1 MKEFG
6 RSLIMFVVM
15 SLLTGITYPYIIT
28 GLSQIE
34 FRRQAQGSLVVSND
48 RVLGSSLIGQQFSGP
63 AYFHGRP
70 SALEKAYDASNS
82 GGSNSGPANAK
93 FLKEIESRVAKVR
106 EENGLPPES
115 PVPADLVLASGS
127 GLDPHISAAAAMLQV
142 KRVARARRMSESG
155 VRILVENQ
163 VEGPQFGFLGDDRVN
178 VLLLNMAL
186 DELHLKG
193 SIPEAQRAQGGR
205 DKCLP
210 RKNS

>member
-6 RSLIMFVVM
+6 RSLIMFAVM
-15 SLLTGITYPYIIT
+15 SLLTGIAYPYIIT

-34 FRRQAQGSLVVSND
+34 FRRQAQGSLVVSNG
-48 RVLGSSLIGQQFSGP
+48 RILGSSLIGRQFPGT

-82 GGSNSGPANAK
+82 GGSNSGPSNAR
-93 FLKEIESRVAKVR
+93 FLKEVQSRVGKVR
-106 EENGLPPES
+106 RENGLSPDS

-127 GLDPHISAAAAMLQV
+127 GLDPHISAAAAMLQA
-142 KRVARARRMSESG
+142 KRVASARHMSESE
-155 VRILVENQ
+155 VRSLVEKH

-186 DELHLKG
+186 DDLRLKR
-193 SIPEAQRAQGGR
+193 SKPEPESGR
-205 DKCLP
+205 
-210 RKNS
+210 